1 MKISIA
7 QTRPVKGDIAANI
20 EAHKNLIQLALSH
33 RSEMVFFPELS
44 ITGYEPELAK
54 DLATTKDDKR
64 FDEFQQI
71 SDLDKIII
79 GIGVPTKNSDGINIS
94 MVVFQP
100 HQSRQTYS
108 KMYLHADEEPFFV
121 SGQGSIDLLEN
132 NIALAICYEIS
143 IPEHSENAHRKGAEI
158 YIASVAKT
166 ESGVT
171 KAIENLSDIAKKYSM
186 KILMCN
192 SVGPS
197 DNFIAAG
204 KSSCWDNKG
213 NLLGQLDANSEG
225 LLILDTQ
232 MDQLTQLTL

>member
-20 EAHKNLIQLALSH
+20 QAHKNLIGLALLH
-33 RSEMVFFPELS
+33 RSEMIIFPELS

-54 DLATTKDDKR
+54 ELATTKDDKR

-71 SDLDKIII
+71 SDLNKIII

-192 SVGPS
+192 SVGPN

>member
-20 EAHKNLIQLALSH
+20 QAHKNLIGLALLH
-33 RSEMVFFPELS
+33 RSEMIIFPELS

-54 DLATTKDDKR
+54 ELATTKDDKR

-71 SDLDKIII
+71 SDLNKIII

-192 SVGPS
+192 SVGPG

-225 LLILDTQ
+225 ILILDTQ

>member
-20 EAHKNLIQLALSH
+20 QAHKNLIGLALLH
-33 RSEMVFFPELS
+33 RSEMIIFPELS

-71 SDLDKIII
+71 SDLNKIII

-192 SVGPS
+192 SVGPG

-225 LLILDTQ
+225 ILILDTQ